1 MNKQQDE
8 ALAMQRASR
17 TQIQKI
23 YNNFNFDR
31 LNSIPAGFSNN
42 LIWNAGH
49 VLATME
55 LLTYGLAGL
64 PLPSG
69 QDFIDR
75 YRKGSRPTP
84 PCPDKDYEII
94 GMGLQASTQ
103 RLELDLQTLDFSKFR
118 TYTTSYGV
126 TLNSIEE
133 ALNFNNMHE
142 AMHLGTMLALRKL
155 V

>member
-1 MNKQQDE
+1 MNQQQDD

-17 TQIQKI
+17 TLIQKI

-49 VLATME
+49 VLVTME

-75 YRKGSRPTP
+75 YRKGSRPHP
-84 PCPDKDYEII
+84 PCPDADYGVI
-94 GMGLQASTQ
+94 GMGLQESTQ
-103 RLELDLQTLDFSKFR
+103 RLELDLQTLDFSNFR

-126 TLNSIEE
+126 TLNNIEE

-142 AMHLGTMLALRKL
+142 AMHLGTMLALRRL

>member
-1 MNKQQDE
+1 MNKQQDD

-23 YNNFNFDR
+23 YDDFNFDR

-42 LIWNAGH
+42 IIWNAGH
-49 VLATME
+49 VIATME

-64 PLPSG
+64 PLPSE
-69 QDFIDR
+69 QAFIDR
-75 YRKGSRPTP
+75 YRKGSRPEP
-84 PCPDKDYEII
+84 PCPDEDYGII
-94 GMGLQASTQ
+94 GMGLKASTQ
-103 RLELDLQTLDFSKFR
+103 RLELDLQTMDFSNFR

-126 TLNSIEE
+126 TLNNIEE
-133 ALNFNNMHE
+133 ALVFNNMHE
-142 AMHLGTMLALRKL
+142 AMHLGTMMALKRL